1 MIKIIGLNEVELS
14 FHIVEIWEKLLEG
27 LLEQQLELIENIGEL
42 SGDSLLLLTPLF
54 LIQALVRVN
63 LFGGLSLLNARVSG
77 TRDMNNI
84 VTWENNIESP
94 LLRWHLNL

>member
-1 MIKIIGLNEVELS
+1 MIKIISLNEVELS

-94 LLRWHLNL
+94 LQRWHLNL